1 MAGISTHVL
10 DNLTGWPGVGMRIDF
25 SVFDDGRWKLLK
37 TLATNA
43 DGRTD
48 QPVLAASEA
57 RVGQYEL
64 AFHIGDY
71 YATEKVAPEEL
82 FVDRGMPVRFALFDA
97 KQHYH
102 VPMLCTPW
110 QLICATKTTCAVP
123 STHRS
128 PRSMRVTCRT
138 ARPSYRRKGTC

>member
-10 DNLTGWPGVGMRIDF
+10 DNLTGRPGAGMRIEL
-25 SVFDDGRWKLLK
+25 SVHDDGRWKLLK
-37 TLATNA
+37 TFTTNA

-48 QPVLAASEA
+48 EPVLSPAEA
-57 RVGQYEL
+57 RIGQYEL

-71 YATEKVAPEEL
+71 YARQPTRLPADAQ
-82 FVDRGMPVRFALFDA
+82 FVDPVMPIRFSLFDT

-110 QLICATKTTCAVP
+110 SCAT
-123 STHRS
+123 
-128 PRSMRVTCRT
+128 
-138 ARPSYRRKGTC
+138 YRGS

>member
-10 DNLTGWPGVGMRIDF
+10 DNLTGWPGAGMRIDF
-25 SVFDDGRWKLLK
+25 SAFEDGRWKLLK
-37 TLATNA
+37 TLTTNA

-48 QPVLAASEA
+48 QPVLAPAEA

-71 YATEKVAPEEL
+71 YAAQHKLAPEAL
-82 FVDRGMPVRFALFDA
+82 FVDRVMPVRFTLFDA

-110 QLICATKTTCAVP
+110 SCAT
-123 STHRS
+123 
-128 PRSMRVTCRT
+128 
-138 ARPSYRRKGTC
+138 YRGS